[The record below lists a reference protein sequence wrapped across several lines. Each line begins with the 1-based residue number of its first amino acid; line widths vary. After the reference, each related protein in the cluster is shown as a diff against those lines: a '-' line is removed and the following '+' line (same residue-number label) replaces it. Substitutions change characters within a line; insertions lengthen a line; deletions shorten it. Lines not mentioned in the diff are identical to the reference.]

1 MRSLLITWMSSSSLM
16 DHHFAWDGRLPKGS
30 ISSRLSADAILWR
43 SSEMSLYVE
52 VYRWTYLAQGPM
64 AIPMGIGQYFFLEVQ
79 VYMIKCNHYKPSLCA
94 QSSVMEDE
102 WKRDEQTNK
111 TNKQTKQEQSTGKR
125 SVGRM
130 DDEGCRTWWCI
141 DSWHGRSRFHENANF
156 SKMTSENL
164 RNKGAHLCPN

>member
-1 MRSLLITWMSSSSLM
+1 MYVSVIDRPINIHIWLQAIALRSHLDDYVTWQ
-16 DHHFAWDGRLPKGS
+16 G
-30 ISSRLSADAILWR
+30 IWR
-43 SSEMSLYVE
+43 Y
-52 VYRWTYLAQGPM
+52 
-64 AIPMGIGQYFFLEVQ
+64 IFFFLEVQ

-156 SKMTSENL
+156 SMPMPICHLEIQGHLLCLGASASMSKSRWQL
-164 RNKGAHLCPN
+164 HVVKGKRHMMIIMMHPSKQT

>member
-1 MRSLLITWMSSSSLM
+1 MYDSSWLLM
-16 DHHFAWDGRLPKGS
+16 DASGSSCPLARGADSWRQCSCCSILPLTWPRK
-30 ISSRLSADAILWR
+30 WQ
-43 SSEMSLYVE
+43 
-52 VYRWTYLAQGPM
+52 QGN
-64 AIPMGIGQYFFLEVQ
+64 IFFFFLEVQ

-102 WKRDEQTNK
+102 WKGDEQTNE
-111 TNKQTKQEQSTGKR
+111 TNKQAEQKQNTRQR
-125 SVGRM
+125 SVGGRM